1 MIQRQV
7 ETDPKRDGDETRPTR
22 HERGDTPKQ
31 ERREARHRRQI
42 SAKVVHEAIRY
53 EGEEELDRPTSALF
67 WSGLAAGLTMG
78 LSLAAQGLL
87 RVASAGLIWQ
97 RIIEALGYTLGFV
110 FVVAGRQQLFTENT
124 LTPVL
129 PVFHDWSRLGDLAR
143 LWLVVLV
150 ANLLGGAAFAWAAAV
165 TPVFDATAQ
174 AAFLELSRVAVSP
187 STPVLF
193 IRAIGAGWLIALM
206 VWLLPAAEHSRLAM
220 IVLPTFLIGLA
231 HLTHSIA
238 GSVEAS
244 YLVFAGAARWVDYAR
259 FVSVSVIGNVIGGVV
274 FGALINH
281 RQAVAGDEKD
291 A

>member
-1 MIQRQV
+1 MPSQSRI
-7 ETDPKRDGDETRPTR
+7 DPQRDGDERKPTR
-22 HERGDTPKQ
+22 HERGDTPQQ
-31 ERREARHRRQI
+31 ERHEARERRQI

-53 EGEEELDRPTSALF
+53 EGEEELDRPTAALF

-87 RVASAGLIWQ
+87 RIASAATVWQ
-97 RIIEALGYTLGFV
+97 RIIEAFGYTLGFV
-110 FVVAGRQQLFTENT
+110 FVVGGRQQLFTENT

-143 LWLVVLV
+143 LWGVVLV
-150 ANLLGGAAFAWAAAV
+150 ANLLGGLAFAWAAAA
-165 TPVFDATAQ
+165 TPLFDVSTK
-174 AAFLELSRVAVSP
+174 AAFLELAREAVAP
-187 STPVLF
+187 STTVLF

-206 VWLLPAAEHSRLAM
+206 VWLLPAAEHARLAM

-244 YLVFAGAARWVDYAR
+244 YLAFAGAASWFEYVR
-259 FVSVSVIGNVIGGVV
+259 FVSVAVLGNVIGGVV
-274 FGALINH
+274 FVALINH
-281 RQAVAGDEKD
+281 RQAVAGDEEKD
-291 A
+291 S